1 MATFIHSELS
11 SYASLPSLKRDFR
24 PSTAPINTTPTT
36 GIAQGTKLSAKVPY
50 HSKAK
55 CKQFYFGYI
64 LVQQSGLCFP
74 GFQGPWFARKRQTA
88 VGEKDAQGG

>member
-74 GFQGPWFARKRQTA
+74 PRSMVCQKKANCGRLKGCTGRLK
-88 VGEKDAQGG
+88 